1 MLHNGL
7 FPTWLFNLG
16 DNRLNATLSDVG
28 EQVHA
33 IFPATRIQRVDN
45 ADIRNYRVSFDK
57 IRGRIGFQ
65 CEMSLADGIHE
76 LKTALETGSISDY
89 RDVHY
94 HNQRF
99 LAQSGAHG
107 ARGRLQTEVMAAF
120 SAGFAH

>member
-1 MLHNGL
+1 VSGEI
-7 FPTWLFNLG
+7 FNLG

-28 EQVHA
+28 EQVRA
-33 IFPATRIQRVDN
+33 IFPSTRIERIDN

-65 CEMSLADGIHE
+65 CGMSLADGIHE

-89 RDVHY
+89 RDILY
-94 HNQRF
+94 NNQRF